1 LAGAAGQSA
10 WQLKTG
16 IVNVFLTTMTDALP
30 SPQHSPVLLEQVL
43 EYLDPRPDQTVVDCT
58 CGLAGHSLA
67 LAGRLSGRARLVC
80 LDQDDTYFDIIRRK
94 LSPLSIRT
102 DLIQSSFGDIDQVL
116 ADRGIDKVDVIFA
129 DLGLSSAQL
138 DDPQRGFTFQTDAP
152 LDMRIDKSLRTTA
165 AELVNSLPETELADL
180 LFNLGDERFS
190 RKIARAIYQARHQ
203 GRITRT
209 FQLANLIARAL
220 GVDPEHRAGRI
231 HPATRTFMA
240 LRIAVNQEFE
250 HLEQFLAKA
259 PGLLAPGGRIGVISF
274 HSGEDRLIKVSFQQ
288 GKQQGFYEILTR
300 KPITPTEEQ
309 TQQNPRSRS
318 AKLRVARRV

>member
-1 LAGAAGQSA
+1 
-10 WQLKTG
+10 
-16 IVNVFLTTMTDALP
+16 LP
-30 SPQHSPVLLEQVL
+30 
-43 EYLDPRPDQTVVDCT
+43 
-58 CGLAGHSLA
+58 
-67 LAGRLSGRARLVC
+67 
-80 LDQDDTYFDIIRRK
+80 
-94 LSPLSIRT
+94 IRT
-102 DLIQSSFGDIDQVL
+102 DLVQSNFADIDQVL
-116 ADRGIDKVDVIFA
+116 ADLGIDKVDVILA

-138 DDPQRGFTFQTDAP
+138 DDPQRGFTFQADAP
-152 LDMRIDKSLRTTA
+152 LDMRIDKSQRTMA
-165 AELVNSLPETELADL
+165 ADLVNSLPEDELADL

-220 GVDPEHRAGRI
+220 GVDPEHRPGRI

-240 LRIAVNQEFE
+240 LRIAVNREFE
-250 HLEQFLAKA
+250 RLEQLLAAA
-259 PGLLAPGGRIGVISF
+259 PALLAPGGRIGVIAF

-300 KPITPTEEQ
+300 KPITATEEQ
-309 TQQNPRSRS
+309 IQQNPRSRS

>member
-1 LAGAAGQSA
+1 
-10 WQLKTG
+10 
-16 IVNVFLTTMTDALP
+16 MTDAVSL
-30 SPQHSPVLLEQVL
+30 PQHLPVLLEQVL
-43 EYLDPRPDQTVVDCT
+43 EYLDPQPDQTVVDCT

-67 LAGRLSGRARLVC
+67 LAGRLSGRGRLVC
-80 LDQDDTYFDIIRRK
+80 LDQDDTYFDIVRRQF
-94 LSPLSIRT
+94 SAVPIRT
-102 DLIQSSFGDIDQVL
+102 DLVQSNFSDIDQVL
-116 ADRGIDKVDVIFA
+116 ADLGLDKVDVILA

-138 DDPQRGFTFQTDAP
+138 DDPQRGFTFQADAA
-152 LDMRIDKSLRTTA
+152 LDMRMDKSLRTTA
-165 AELVNSLPETELADL
+165 ADLVNSLPETELADL

-220 GVDPEHRAGRI
+220 GVDPEHRSGRI

-240 LRIAVNQEFE
+240 LRIAVNREFA
-250 HLEQFLAKA
+250 HLEQLLAKVPA
-259 PGLLAPGGRIGVISF
+259 ILAPGGRIGVISF
-274 HSGEDRLIKVSFQQ
+274 HSGEDRLIKVSFQE

-309 TQQNPRSRS
+309 IQQNPRSRS